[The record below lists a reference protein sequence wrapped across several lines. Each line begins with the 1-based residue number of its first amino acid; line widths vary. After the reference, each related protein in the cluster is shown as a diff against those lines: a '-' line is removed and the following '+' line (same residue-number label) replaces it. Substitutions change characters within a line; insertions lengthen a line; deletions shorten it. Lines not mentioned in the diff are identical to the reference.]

1 MRLSIDDIDLYCLGQ
16 RNTIP
21 RDTIYSGVGYVYDSA
36 GNVLYDSHA
45 GLNLRYN
52 QLNLI
57 EKVMRGDTIVVKNSY
72 LSDKYLAFGD
82 GLRRQRS
89 LLLGFFDIYQ
99 AWHSPDDGE
108 LRLHGRSFCCDSYG
122 CRSPLFRDRPFAIR

>member
-1 MRLSIDDIDLYCLGQ
+1 MRLSIDDSDLYWLGQ

-72 LSDKYLAFGD
+72 LSDNY
-82 GLRRQRS
+82 
-89 LLLGFFDIYQ
+89 
-99 AWHSPDDGE
+99 
-108 LRLHGRSFCCDSYG
+108 
-122 CRSPLFRDRPFAIR
+122 

>member
-45 GLNLRYN
+45 GLNLRYT

-72 LSDKYLAFGD
+72 LSDKY
-82 GLRRQRS
+82 
-89 LLLGFFDIYQ
+89 
-99 AWHSPDDGE
+99 
-108 LRLHGRSFCCDSYG
+108 
-122 CRSPLFRDRPFAIR
+122 